1 MPPDKFKALVQ
12 MLTPLI
18 MVGRKKKGP
27 NGFIPPSIRVS
38 AALRY
43 FAGGSPYD
51 IALTHG
57 ISHSAVFV
65 SVWAVVD
72 AINAHPKL
80 KIEYPCCHAK
90 QKKIAEGFKQK
101 SSVGLD
107 ACAGCIDG
115 MLVWTE
121 KPSERDCKKFKCGA
135 AKFLCGQKGK
145 FGLNLQ
151 AVCDHKRCFLECW
164 ILNPGSSSDYISYI
178 RSPFGKDITYNGLLA
193 YGLALFGDNAY
204 VNTDTMVTP
213 YRNVRR
219 GTKDDYNHFH
229 SSVRICIECTF
240 GILVHRWAIL
250 RSPLSATMGVE
261 KQMVLVMA
269 LCKLHNYCIGLDD
282 DDKENA
288 TTGEL
293 ANSVESISTTD
304 EDTPSSLEARDEH
317 RISSHGGVDPRESNE
332 AGPNEL
338 LGGGEH
344 FDDVIVEDLPRA
356 QGGT

>member
-1 MPPDKFKALVQ
+1 MTKSTQKAVAGVAIKRARERRTNVFLLLSVILASALCGQRLFLADEHVTGGRDYLIKRKRVKMDYIEGQLGWHYFRRSYRMPPKMFKELVR

-80 KIEYPCCHAK
+80 QIDYPRCHTK
-90 QKKIAEGFKQK
+90 QRKIAEGFKLK
-101 SSVGLD
+101 SLVGFD
-107 ACAGCIDG
+107 VCAGCIDG

-121 KPSERDCKKFKCGA
+121 KPSEHDCMIFKCGA
-135 AKFLCGQKGK
+135 AKFLCGRKGK

-151 AVCDHKRCFLECW
+151 AICDSKRRFLECW

-178 RSPFGKDITYNGLLA
+178 RSPVGKDIMNNGRLA
-193 YGLALFGDNAY
+193 PGLALFGDNAY
-204 VNTDTMVTP
+204 VN
-213 YRNVRR
+213 
-219 GTKDDYNHFH
+219 
-229 SSVRICIECTF
+229 
-240 GILVHRWAIL
+240 
-250 RSPLSATMGVE
+250 
-261 KQMVLVMA
+261 VL
-269 LCKLHNYCIGLDD
+269 
-282 DDKENA
+282 
-288 TTGEL
+288 
-293 ANSVESISTTD
+293 
-304 EDTPSSLEARDEH
+304 
-317 RISSHGGVDPRESNE
+317 
-332 AGPNEL
+332 
-338 LGGGEH
+338 
-344 FDDVIVEDLPRA
+344 
-356 QGGT
+356 